1 MIDFLKEAAGV
12 VPSKRQLAWFDTG
25 FYAFMHFGVNT
36 YTDREWGDGT
46 EDEGIFNPEKLDCRQ
61 WARTVRD
68 AGDEGDDT
76 DGQAPRRVLP
86 VALQVHGAQRE
97 EFPLQKGRGRGG
109 GPGL

>member
-46 EDEGIFNPEKLDCRQ
+46 EDESIF
-61 WARTVRD
+61 TISM
-68 AGDEGDDT
+68 
-76 DGQAPRRVLP
+76 
-86 VALQVHGAQRE
+86 
-97 EFPLQKGRGRGG
+97 
-109 GPGL
+109 